1 MMNRKQFLRS
11 LAGVGVGVFGVS
23 ALAGCGND
31 IGAGVDAGDQGFDED
46 GPADNPNDGPDD
58 APHET
63 LACTP
68 GTSISNNH
76 GHAVVVPAADVIAGV
91 QKQYSIQG
99 TSAHRHFIT
108 VTAAM
113 FAQLKLGTTV
123 TVVSGG
129 VSHTHVVTISCVLAE
144 PCKPTTTISANHGH
158 ALVVPEA
165 DVVAGAQK
173 QYSIQG
179 TSAHRHFVT
188 ITAAM
193 FGALR
198 AGTPIEVLSGGV
210 SHRHTVTVSCTPA
223 MPACTPSSVIGS
235 NHGHTLLISADD
247 VTAGVEKL
255 YDVTGTSSH
264 PHEVLVTA
272 AMFAQ
277 LKNKETVMASAT
289 GGNHTHDVMI
299 SCA

>member
-1 MMNRKQFLRS
+1 MMTRKQFLRS

-31 IGAGVDAGDQGFDED
+31 IGTSVDAGDQGLDE
-46 GPADNPNDGPDD
+46 GPADNPGESPDD
-58 APHET
+58 PPPEA

-76 GHAVVVPAADVIAGV
+76 GHAVVVPAADVMAGV

-113 FAQLKLGTTV
+113 FAQLKMGTTV
-123 TVVSGG
+123 TVRSGG
-129 VSHTHVVTISCVLAE
+129 VSHTHVVTITCVLAE
-144 PCKPTTTISANHGH
+144 PCRPTATISANHGH

-165 DVVAGAQK
+165 DVVAGVQK

-198 AGTPIEVLSGGV
+198 AGMPIEVLSGGV
-210 SHRHTVTVSCTPA
+210 SHRHTVTVSCMVP
-223 MPACTPSSVIGS
+223 MPTCTPSAVIGT
-235 NHGHTLLISADD
+235 NHGHVLLVSADD
-247 VTAGVEKL
+247 VEAGVEKR

-264 PHEVLVTA
+264 AHEVVVTA
-272 AMFAQ
+272 AMFAK
-277 LKNKETVMASAT
+277 LASKETVMASAT
-289 GGNHTHDVMI
+289 GGNHSHDVTI